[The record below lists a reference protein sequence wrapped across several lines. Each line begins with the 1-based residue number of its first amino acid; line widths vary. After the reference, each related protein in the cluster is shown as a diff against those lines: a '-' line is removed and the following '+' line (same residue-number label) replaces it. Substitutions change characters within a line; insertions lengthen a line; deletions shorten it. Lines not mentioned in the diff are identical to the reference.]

1 MKRTSCVFA
10 FLFVLLAASCA
21 FAGAQDF
28 VLVNKTGVE
37 IYAVYIAPSESEDWE
52 EDVLAV
58 DTLPSGNSVKI
69 NFAPG
74 ADVEYWDIRVED
86 SDGNALEWYEF
97 NLLEISRITLLK
109 NGEAQYE

>member
-1 MKRTSCVFA
+1 MKRTSFA
-10 FLFVLLAASCA
+10 AAVLLVLLAASCA

-37 IYAVYIAPSESEDWE
+37 IFAVYIAPSDSGDWE
-52 EDVLAV
+52 EDVLDV
-58 DTLPSGNSVKI
+58 DTLPSGKSVKI

-74 ADVEYWDIRVED
+74 TDVEYWDIRVED
-86 SDGNALEWYEF
+86 SAGNALEWYEF
-97 NLLEISRITLLK
+97 NLLQVSRVTLLK